1 MIKFE
6 SLLLRN
12 THRLV
17 AIAVQCGEKARGGR
31 RSWTLP
37 SCSPWIRRFEH
48 KCPDQSVY
56 TPCSQMDNAQIDRV
70 FFILGL
76 RHMCHWISSTHVVH
90 GVVIIIIVLIITMIT
105 WIPWLP
111 WLSDNHH
118 NHDHSPDNYHYFSSV
133 HLSLGKW
140 SHLVPGFVD

>member
-70 FFILGL
+70 FLFWDFAICVTGYQVLML
-76 RHMCHWISSTHVVH
+76 SMAWSS
-90 GVVIIIIVLIITMIT
+90 
-105 WIPWLP
+105 
-111 WLSDNHH
+111 
-118 NHDHSPDNYHYFSSV
+118 
-133 HLSLGKW
+133 
-140 SHLVPGFVD
+140 